1 MKFQI
6 CKNALNVLQKYF
18 SIPPCLNFIRR
29 QGGILHFE
37 KAVFFPFR
45 RQAKKNRRTRWCSG
59 MMHLPLR
66 QHCLPSNDFQREIP
80 GPYRAFFASGWASA
94 ASGAV

>member
-29 QGGILHFE
+29 QGGILHLG
-37 KAVFFPFR
+37 KAFLFPSH
-45 RQAKKNRRTRWCSG
+45 RQA
-59 MMHLPLR
+59 
-66 QHCLPSNDFQREIP
+66 
-80 GPYRAFFASGWASA
+80 
-94 ASGAV
+94 